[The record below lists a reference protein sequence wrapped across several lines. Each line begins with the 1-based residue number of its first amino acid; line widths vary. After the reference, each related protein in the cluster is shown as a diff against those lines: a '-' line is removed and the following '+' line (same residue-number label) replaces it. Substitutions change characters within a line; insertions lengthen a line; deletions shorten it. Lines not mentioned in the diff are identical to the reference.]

1 MTAQAQS
8 KGKSIS
14 QYQIRDLKDLIT
26 TPKATLCITDSIAK
40 AMQLYRI
47 YNNPYL
53 VMVDE
58 EDKVIG
64 ILREDTLL
72 EYCYDLLQRTTGA
85 TSSRYE
91 LAYHDLSS
99 FVQKTSPILKLE
111 DGLDKVI
118 NYVLNTKF
126 NLFPIV
132 DDNEKLMGT
141 IGCRDLLEGHN
152 EGIIEIVKIN
162 KTK

>member
-1 MTAQAQS
+1 MTAQVQS
-8 KGKSIS
+8 NSTSIS
-14 QYQIRDLKDLIT
+14 QLKILDLKNLIT
-26 TPKATLCITDSIAK
+26 TPQATLSIKDSIAK
-40 AMQLYRI
+40 AMQLYKI

-72 EYCYDLLQRTTGA
+72 EYCYELLQKTTGA

-91 LAYHDLSS
+91 LAYHDLST
-99 FVQKTSPILKLE
+99 FVQKTSPVLKMDDSL
-111 DGLDKVI
+111 GQVI
-118 NYVLNTKF
+118 KYVLNTRF

-132 DDNEKLMGT
+132 DDNHKLLGT

-152 EGIIEIVKIN
+152 EGIIEIIK
-162 KTK
+162 KK

>member
-1 MTAQAQS
+1 MTAQVLS
-8 KGKSIS
+8 NSTNIS
-14 QYQIRDLKDLIT
+14 QLKISDLKDLIN
-26 TPKATLCITDSIAK
+26 TPQATLAITDSIAK
-40 AMQLYRI
+40 AMQLFKI

-53 VMVDE
+53 VMTDT

-72 EYCYDLLQRTTGA
+72 EYCYDLLQKTTGA

-99 FVQKTSPILKLE
+99 FVQKTSPILRL
-111 DGLDKVI
+111 DDSVDKVI
-118 NYVLNTKF
+118 KYVLNTRF
-126 NLFPIV
+126 NLFPIA
-132 DDNEKLMGT
+132 DDNEKLIGT

-152 EGIIEIVKIN
+152 DGIVEIVRN
-162 KTK
+162 K